1 VCNKIQPNGFITAT
15 TLLKRI
21 QNVKQVIFKQLFSN
35 IVLFTENHIV
45 ELYSAT
51 WEKMWFGFC
60 LKNVILLWS

>member
-51 WEKMWFGFC
+51 
-60 LKNVILLWS
+60 